1 MTEKRFILKSD
12 YDWWGVVDTTG
23 EIKGE
28 YDECFSTDT
37 VVDLLNA
44 LHEENQELILQL
56 NQCSDQRNE
65 FHRGARENANRVGKL
80 EKENE
85 QLKSE
90 NMMVTGANKI
100 LKENNKRLK
109 EEIKDFQDLLAG
121 KEEEL
126 LKPIIRM
133 IDDRIAHYKHKPISA
148 PISNPVNPKYDV
160 DVDRLGRL
168 SELQE
173 LKKEL
178 KGGDVE

>member
-1 MTEKRFILKSD
+1 MTEKKRYFYDSKQVTILKD
-12 YDWWGVVDTTG
+12 GEFWLDGQIDTACNHS
-23 EIKGE
+23 EICNE
-28 YDECFSTDT
+28 
-37 VVDLLNA
+37 
-44 LHEENQELILQL
+44 L
-56 NQCSDQRNE
+56 NQLSE
-65 FHRGARENANRVGKL
+65 
-80 EKENE
+80 ENE

-148 PISNPVNPKYDV
+148 PISNPVNPKYDA
-160 DVDRLGRL
+160 DVDRLARL
-168 SELQE
+168 SELQQ

-178 KGGDVE
+178 KGDDGE

>member
-1 MTEKRFILKSD
+1 MAGKRFKEIISTQK
-12 YDWWGVVDTTG
+12 VIDTQTD
-23 EIKGE
+23 KE
-28 YDECFSTDT
+28 YDCLLDN
-37 VVDLLNA
+37 DLF
-44 LHEENQELILQL
+44 ELI
-56 NQCSDQRNE
+56 NKIAE
-65 FHRGARENANRVGKL
+65 
-80 EKENE
+80 ENE

-148 PISNPVNPKYDV
+148 PISNPVNPKYDA
-160 DVDRLGRL
+160 DVDRLARL
-168 SELQE
+168 SELQQ

-178 KGGDVE
+178 KGDDGE